1 MQQQLVLI
9 LGGGFAGLACAKA
22 LNDERFRITLVDRWN
37 HHLFQ
42 PLLYQVAT
50 AGLTMA
56 EVAQPLRSILAAHKN
71 VTTLMDD
78 VTRIDLDAKQV
89 LLREHVLSY
98 DYLVIGLGA
107 KTGYFGHPEWAAH
120 TIGLK
125 SLNDAMSIRKEVLL
139 AFERAESADN
149 PAETAKQLTMVVVG
163 GGPTGVEM
171 AGSLAELSQVVL
183 KEDFRRIDP
192 SLARVHLVEAGAR
205 LLPSFPAE
213 LSEYTRLRL
222 EKMGVTVHLNS
233 PVREV
238 GDGYVVT
245 GAGRIES
252 KIIVWAA
259 GVEASEVTRTLMGIP
274 LDRSGRIEVQPDL
287 SLPGYPEVFAAGDL
301 VALTDPNG
309 VRVPGVSPAAIQMG
323 QFIAKLIPSEGM
335 AVPRSAFVY
344 WDKGSMATIGR
355 KAAVVSLSG
364 VQVRGF
370 LAWLMWLFVH
380 LLFLMGMRNRASVFL
395 HWVWSYFTWQRGARI
410 IQP

>member
-1 MQQQLVLI
+1 MQQQHVLI

-171 AGSLAELSQVVL
+171 SGSLAELSQVVL